1 MAADINRA
9 IAKAICQAQIASD
22 AGKYIYEISPMKNR
36 ADASATRYKYRVK
49 EDFILSALRMIRSSR
64 SSMFNYYC
72 VQEADQ
78 NGYPSVV
85 VYFDCKMPDGRCQ
98 VSFHTPLNKASD
110 ELVKMCG
117 SGRKTRWD
125 KMIGGSRVACQAMI
139 DYFGL

>member
-1 MAADINRA
+1 MTDINRL

-22 AGKYIYEISPMKNR
+22 AGKHRYEISPMKNR
-36 ADASATRYKYRVK
+36 TDASATRYKYRVK
-49 EDFILSALRMIRSSR
+49 EDFILSALRMIRSSHK
-64 SSMFNYYC
+64 SMFNYYC
-72 VQEADQ
+72 VEEADQ

-125 KMIGGSRVACQAMI
+125 KEIGGSRNACQAMI
-139 DYFGL
+139 NYFNL